1 MNGGGSAR
9 PDTVVVHPGVLAG
22 ALTAPGDKS
31 LSHRVLLLAALCQDG
46 AEVTGVSP
54 AEDVMS
60 TAGSLRSLGAQVT
73 LAPTADGNLAGTVS
87 GTLRAG
93 GPPLD
98 CGNAGTGM
106 RLLAGVAAGLDGQ
119 TTLVGDASL
128 SRRPMDRIA
137 VPLRLMGAEVMGQG
151 ERVLPPLTI
160 RGGDLHGIDYVSPV
174 PSAQVKSC
182 VLLAGLRAR
191 GATTVTS
198 PLPSRDHTERLLR
211 HLGVDV
217 ESVEHEDG
225 SERVTVQPG
234 PLRSRPLHA
243 AGDPS
248 SAAFWLVAAA
258 VAGTSVRIGGVCTN
272 PGRTGFLD
280 VLTALGA
287 LVDRQDERELSG
299 EPVADLAVTADGL
312 AGACEIGGRRVV
324 DAIDELPILALAGAV
339 SAGGLRVDDAAELRV
354 KESDRIDALAAA
366 FGALGLD
373 IRVRAD
379 GFTVPGGQRPAGGGT
394 IDAHGDH
401 RIAMTAA
408 IAATISERPVTITGF
423 AAVPTSYPAFL
434 RDLAQLGGRADVL
447 DEETSP

>member
-1 MNGGGSAR
+1 MSGGVR
-9 PDTVVVHPGVLAG
+9 PDTVVVHPGALAG
-22 ALTAPGDKS
+22 TVAAPGDKS
-31 LSHRVLLLAALCQDG
+31 LSHRVLLVAALCEGG
-46 AEVTGVSP
+46 ADVSGVSP

-60 TAGSLRSLGAQVT
+60 TAGALRSLGAQVT
-73 LAPTADGNLAGTVS
+73 LAPTPDGDLAGTVS
-87 GTLRAG
+87 GPLRAG

-106 RLLAGVAAGLDGQ
+106 RLLAGVAAGLEGE
-119 TTLVGDASL
+119 TTLVGDPSL

-137 VPLRLMGAEVMGQG
+137 VPLRRMGAEVTGQG
-151 ERVLPPLTI
+151 DRVLPPLTI
-160 RGGDLHGIDYVSPV
+160 RGGHLHGIDYVSPV

-182 VLLAGLRAR
+182 VLLAGLRAS
-191 GATTVTS
+191 GTTTVRS

-211 HLGVDV
+211 HLGVEVD
-217 ESVEHEDG
+217 SVEEGDG
-225 SERVTVQPG
+225 SECVTVHPS
-234 PLRSRPLHA
+234 PLRSRALHA

-258 VAGTSVRIGGVCTN
+258 VAGTSVRVDGVCTN
-272 PGRTGFLD
+272 PGRTGFLE
-280 VLTALGA
+280 VLAALGA
-287 LVDRQDERELSG
+287 SVARHDEREWSG
-299 EPVADLAVTADGL
+299 EPVADLAVAADGL
-312 AGACEIGGRRVV
+312 DGACEIDGRRVV
-324 DAIDELPILALAGAV
+324 DSIDELPILALAGAM

-354 KESDRIDALAAA
+354 KESDRIDTLAAA

-373 IRVRAD
+373 ITVRPD

-408 IAATISERPVTITGF
+408 IAATISLRPVTITGF

-434 RDLAQLGGRADVL
+434 RDLAHLGGRAEIL
-447 DEETSP
+447 DEETSR